1 MFLQRPKIQYKE
13 QELRAEIEPLIRL
26 QDIDLQ
32 IRALLEE
39 KAGCPE
45 RLKALQEVFA
55 TKEKELEELRERVTD
70 ITRRRREIE
79 EEVELET
86 IRLGKSQQK
95 LSAVKTNRE
104 YQALLKEIDEIK
116 KANKAREDEVIA
128 TMEEAD
134 AINTNVTAKTEELD
148 RTRKEVEAEQEH
160 LARVESE
167 LDDKIGV
174 FTRDRETVA
183 KEVRKDLLT
192 RYNFLREKRAG
203 VALAVVVDSVCSGC
217 HMNIPPQLYNEL
229 LRDERTH
236 CCPMCQ
242 RLIYADDSE
251 GKQ

>member
-1 MFLQRPKIQYKE
+1 
-13 QELRAEIEPLIRL
+13 LRAEIEPLIRL

-32 IRALLEE
+32 IRTLLEE
-39 KAGCPE
+39 KAQCPE
-45 RLKALQEVFA
+45 RLRALQEIFA
-55 TKEKELEELRERVTD
+55 NKEKELEELRERVMD
-70 ITRRRREIE
+70 ITRRRKEIE
-79 EEVELET
+79 GEVELET
-86 IRLGKSQQK
+86 VRLGKSQQK

-116 KANKAREDEVIA
+116 KANKAREDEVIT

-134 AINTNVTAKTEELD
+134 AIGTNVTAKTEELD
-148 RTRKEVEAEQEH
+148 RTRKEVEAEEKH
-160 LARVESE
+160 LARLESE
-167 LDDKIGV
+167 LNIKIEAL
-174 FTRDRETVA
+174 TKDREAVA
-183 KEVRKDLLT
+183 REVPKELLT

-203 VALAVVVDSVCSGC
+203 VALAAVIDSVCSGC

-251 GKQ
+251 GKG